1 MRKPLSAVLI
11 CAMAVSMMAG
21 CGDGAQETTAPQT
34 EAETESPTVEA
45 TEAKEQ
51 TEAESE
57 SQETEGG
64 DTYS

>member
-1 MRKPLSAVLI
+1 MRKTLSAVLI

-34 EAETESPTVEA
+34 EAETETQAVET

-51 TEAESE
+51 TEAES
-57 SQETEGG
+57 
-64 DTYS
+64 